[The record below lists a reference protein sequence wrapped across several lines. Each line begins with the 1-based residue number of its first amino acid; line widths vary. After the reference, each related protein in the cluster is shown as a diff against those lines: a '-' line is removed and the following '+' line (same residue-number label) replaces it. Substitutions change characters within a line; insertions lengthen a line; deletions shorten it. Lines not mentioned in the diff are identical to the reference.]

1 MVLRILKGFLALFRN
16 IPLLRPFQGCS
27 IVRPRVLLDAM
38 FLIPGDCNCLWQELS
53 QSCRFPSVEV
63 CEGAKK
69 TLRSLPPGI
78 PRANPPADNVHE
90 PLNSDPRIPTGTPFR
105 QDAEPANIWSRNRA
119 G

>member
-1 MVLRILKGFLALFRN
+1 MVLRIPKGFLALFRN

-27 IVRPRVLLDAM
+27 IVRPRVLLDSM

-69 TLRSLPPGI
+69 TLRSLLPGI

-90 PLNSDPRIPTGTPFR
+90 PLNSDRHIQTGPLFITPADFC
-105 QDAEPANIWSRNRA
+105 
-119 G
+119 GVKVTL